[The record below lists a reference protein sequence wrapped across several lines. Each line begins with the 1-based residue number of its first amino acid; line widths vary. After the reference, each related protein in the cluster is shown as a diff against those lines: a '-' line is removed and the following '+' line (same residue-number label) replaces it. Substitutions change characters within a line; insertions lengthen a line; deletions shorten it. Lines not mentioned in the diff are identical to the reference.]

1 MSMLQDVKIVAFTQ
15 FLLGPAAVQYLAD
28 MGAQVV
34 KVEPPGRGAYERGWS
49 GGGSWAEGVSVFFLL
64 AHRNARSITIDLKSA
79 EGQELARRLVDEA
92 DVVVEN
98 FRPGVAQR
106 LGLDY
111 DELRERN
118 PGLIYATASGY
129 GSDSPYRDLPGQDLL
144 LQAMTGLAAAT
155 GRATDP
161 PTAAGAAIVDQ
172 HAAALLALGILG
184 ALHHRNS
191 TGEGQRVEVTM
202 VQAALDLQTEPFVYH
217 VNGGTVQ
224 RPQEPLASGFHE
236 GPYGFYECSDGHI
249 ALSLSPVKLIGEALG
264 RSEELREFDDRA
276 LAFARRDD
284 IHRAIAPLLL
294 DYATAELVELFRSR
308 GVWCAP
314 VNDYDAAL
322 ADPVVAHVDPLVTI
336 QHPEAGEVR
345 LLKHPVRYSAWSADV
360 RQLPPRLGEHTDA
373 VLAELGVDPGDVARL
388 RESGVV

>member
-34 KVEPPGRGAYERGWS
+34 KVEPPGRGAYERSWS
-49 GGGSWAEGVSVFFLL
+49 GGGSWAQGVSVFFLL

-92 DVVVEN
+92 DVLVEN

-111 DELRERN
+111 EDLRQRN

-155 GRATDP
+155 GRAGDP
-161 PTAAGAAIVDQ
+161 PTAAGAAVVDQ

-184 ALHHRNS
+184 ALHHRAS

-202 VQAALDLQTEPFVYH
+202 VQAALDLQLEPFLYH
-217 VNGGTVQ
+217 ANGGTVE
-224 RPQEPLASGFHE
+224 RPQEPLASAFHE
-236 GPYGFYECSDGHI
+236 GPYGFYECRDGHI

-264 RSEELREFDDRA
+264 RSEELRELEDPSIKFT
-276 LAFARRDD
+276 RRED
-284 IHRAIAPLLL
+284 IHRAISPLLR
-294 DYATAELVELFRSR
+294 DYAVADLVELLRSH

-314 VNDYDAAL
+314 VNDYNAVL
-322 ADPVVAHVDPLVTI
+322 ADPIIAHVDPVVTI
-336 QHPEAGEVR
+336 DHPEAGTVHLVR
-345 LLKHPVRYSAWSADV
+345 HPVRYSAWDADV
-360 RQLPPRLGEHTDA
+360 RRQPPRLGEHTDA
-373 VLAELGVDPGDVARL
+373 VLEELGVDADDIARL
-388 RESGVV
+388 RETGVV